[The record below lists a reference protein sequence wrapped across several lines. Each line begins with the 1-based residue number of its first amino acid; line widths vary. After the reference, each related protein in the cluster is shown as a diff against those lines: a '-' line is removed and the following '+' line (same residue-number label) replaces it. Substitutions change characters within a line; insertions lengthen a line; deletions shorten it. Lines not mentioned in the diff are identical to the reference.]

1 MNLVNKIKRGISDL
15 KRKKENRRTAQN
27 LVERAEK
34 YFYRWEYGCKNKESD
49 NYNPCHESELYEAKD
64 FSFEDNNLRA
74 GASYVWVRDTPNKEI
89 TKDFI
94 YKCLDDGLGIDEL
107 NDQKL
112 DFIMTT
118 GLAVSARD
126 YSRACAIM
134 FHPFSGSVTD
144 KSIKEEDLPQMA
156 LSLVR
161 LHRETRINP
170 EAELGEYYSRLVG
183 MYDEAADKFSRI
195 NFGG

>member
-1 MNLVNKIKRGISDL
+1 MGLVGLIKGIKRKIEN
-15 KRKKENRRTAQN
+15 KRKSQD

-34 YFYRWEYGCKNKESD
+34 YFHRWEYGCRNKKSED
-49 NYNPCHESELYEAKD
+49 YNPCHESEIYEARD
-64 FSFEDNNLRA
+64 FSFEGNNLRA
-74 GASYVWVRDTPNKEI
+74 GASYVWVRDTPNKDI

-94 YKCLDDGLGIDEL
+94 YKCLDDGLGIEEL
-107 NDQKL
+107 NEQKL

-134 FHPFSGSVTD
+134 FHPFPGSVTD

-161 LHRETRINP
+161 LHRATELNP
-170 EAELGEYYSRLVG
+170 TAELGEYYSRLVG
-183 MYDEAADKFSRI
+183 MYEEAADKFSRI

>member
-1 MNLVNKIKRGISDL
+1 MGLVQLIEGIKR
-15 KRKKENRRTAQN
+15 KRENKKTAQD
-27 LVERAEK
+27 LVDRAEK
-34 YFYRWEYGCKNKESD
+34 CFHAREYGCRNKDSVD
-49 NYNPCHESELYEAKD
+49 YNPCHDQEIYEARD
-64 FSFEDNNLRA
+64 FSSDGNKVRA
-74 GASYVWVRDTPNKEI
+74 GGPYVWWGNIPNKNI

-94 YKCLDDGLGIDEL
+94 YKCLDDGLGIKEFDE
-107 NDQKL
+107 QEL
-112 DFIMTT
+112 DFIMTV

-134 FHPFSGSVTD
+134 FHPFPGSVTD

-161 LHRETRINP
+161 LHRATELNP
-170 EAELGEYYSRLVG
+170 NAEIGEYYSKLVR
-183 MYDEAADKFSRI
+183 MYDEAADKFSRV